1 MSKSKAADRLKQFI
15 EHTNLSMNAFTK
27 ECNIKSS
34 RTISKIVT
42 EGAAP
47 SSKVL
52 EKIVFRFPQL
62 NYDWVLMG
70 YGEMLIQGFEK
81 QSSSLHSQTKSTQ
94 ASFKQI
100 KQDHVDLSYQ
110 VDSITKDVSDLIKT
124 VSLSTTNLQTQIVDL
139 KNHVVQE
146 FSKAE
151 NIGENF
157 LKEITRLH
165 NKREDL
171 LKEKVAF
178 LIAALQSEFQKI
190 EKDARSEII
199 NEISEKVNHINIEM
213 EKRFND
219 FFKEYRKISKMNH
232 SDFKNEY
239 RRQTKDYRKENLEII
254 NKKLGSFSKTSSPKH
269 QK

>member
-42 EGAAP
+42 EGASP

-52 EKIVFRFPQL
+52 EKIVTRFPQL

-81 QSSSLHSQTKSTQ
+81 QTSSLHSQTKSTQ

-100 KQDHVDLSYQ
+100 KQGNVDLSYQ

-124 VSLSTTNLQTQIVDL
+124 VSLSTTNLQTQILDL

-146 FSKAE
+146 FNKAE
-151 NIGENF
+151 NEAENF

-165 NKREDL
+165 NEREEL
-171 LKEKVAF
+171 VKEKVAF
-178 LIAALQSEFQKI
+178 LIGTLQTKFKEM

-199 NEISEKVNHINIEM
+199 NQINKNIDSL
-213 EKRFND
+213 FDN
-219 FFKEYRKISKMNH
+219 FHN
-232 SDFKNEY
+232 DFKNQY
-239 RRQTKDYRKENLEII
+239 KQQWLNYRKEDLEII
-254 NKKLGSFSKTSSPKH
+254 DKKLGSFSKTSSPKH